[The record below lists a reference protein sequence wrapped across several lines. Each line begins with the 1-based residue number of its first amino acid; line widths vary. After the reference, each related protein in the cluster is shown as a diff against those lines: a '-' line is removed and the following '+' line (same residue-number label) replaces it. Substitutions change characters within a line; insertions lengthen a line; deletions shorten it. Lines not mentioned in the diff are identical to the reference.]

1 MEEKEIIKQMEEKRK
16 LPDEIKNKMMN
27 EISNC
32 VISSILVYVYF
43 IFLKLGMKN
52 IHKDI
57 YITDLRVFGVSFAI
71 LSVIFFENSYNHK
84 SVKKLCAGIE
94 ILILAIITM
103 ILQYFVL
110 YLTPKYSIIV
120 PIFAIIYN
128 VYFVLKALVMVQK
141 TKKDYKKDLS
151 DIKEIVKNKEKNQ

>member
-16 LPDEIKNKMMN
+16 LPDEIKSKIIN
-27 EISNC
+27 EICNC

-52 IHKDI
+52 IHKTI

-71 LSVIFFENSYNHK
+71 LSVVLFENSYNRK
-84 SVKKLCAGIE
+84 SVKKLCTGIE

-103 ILQYFVL
+103 VLQYFVL
-110 YLTPKYSIIV
+110 YLTPKYSIII

-128 VYFVLKALVMVQK
+128 VYFILKAFVMTQK
-141 TKKDYKKDLS
+141 IKIDYKRNLS
-151 DIKEIVKNKEKNQ
+151 DIKEIVKNKEKKQ